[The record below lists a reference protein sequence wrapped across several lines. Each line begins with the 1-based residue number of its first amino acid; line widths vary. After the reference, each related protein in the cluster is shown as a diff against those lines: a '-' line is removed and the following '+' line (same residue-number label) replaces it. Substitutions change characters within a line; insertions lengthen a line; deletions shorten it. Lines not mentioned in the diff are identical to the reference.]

1 MLSLRILFLSQS
13 LSLKIINVNFVW
25 VSEIEGYF
33 SVSSWSLRIRVRNS
47 RLVSSR
53 DDKKCLLLTSC
64 SLLSKNL
71 EIYFSSKFIWEKVVW
86 VNHHVTF
93 CMSGIR
99 QARLSPTWSGLSG
112 GEGTS
117 QPTHGVGVGGIGAD
131 LIFPVIV
138 AQHCSKQSL
147 NQKAWNEKIHKRKLF
162 IVANFCMLVEKAF
175 LKKIVSISH
184 YYSLWLYVD
193 GWTENETPAFLT
205 RQMISFHGGLLTD
218 AHLVWAA
225 GRVLG
230 NRSKSDNVAYWVE
243 GGEQPI
249 SPGISFCWSRF
260 YLAFIILSCAF
271 YIVLA
276 MEEHSWK
283 LYVGVSHL

>member
-1 MLSLRILFLSQS
+1 MYH
-13 LSLKIINVNFVW
+13 LKINQEINSPSFGKYQSRHKQKITFRICSAKISQFTFPVNLFGKKLSGQIIMW
-25 VSEIEGYF
+25 HSAC
-33 SVSSWSLRIRVRNS
+33 
-47 RLVSSR
+47 LVSARHASPPRGR
-53 DDKKCLLLTSC
+53 DCQEERGRANRPTGWGLVGLAQTWSSLLL
-64 SLLSKNL
+64 LHNIAQSKVS
-71 EIYFSSKFIWEKVVW
+71 IRKHGMRKFIKGSYSYW
-86 VNHHVTF
+86 
-93 CMSGIR
+93 
-99 QARLSPTWSGLSG
+99 P
-112 GEGTS
+112 
-117 QPTHGVGVGGIGAD
+117 
-131 LIFPVIV
+131 IF
-138 AQHCSKQSL
+138 ACWWK
-147 NQKAWNEKIHKRKLF
+147 
-162 IVANFCMLVEKAF
+162 KAF

-230 NRSKSDNVAYWVE
+230 NRSKSDYVAYWVE